1 MNVFGV
7 MDVAAMSS
15 VAAAQLYRNAA
26 VLSSRSEQ
34 CVIVAQNLNAL
45 SLVIMDRYKPVAM
58 LHTEKVWRGQAAS
71 VSRERLHTLINVSLQ
86 HIRNDIRHIVQDLIA
101 KSKLLNRQAA
111 ELRYRAHL
119 MEMAAN
125 ASGAIS

>member
-1 MNVFGV
+1 MV
-7 MDVAAMSS
+7 DIAAMSS
-15 VAAAQLYRNAA
+15 VAVAQLYRHAA
-26 VLSSRSEQ
+26 MLSSRSEQ

-58 LHTEKVWRGQAAS
+58 LHTEKVWQGQAAS

-86 HIRNDIRHIVQDLIA
+86 HVKNDIRRIVQDLIA
-101 KSKLLNRQAA
+101 KSKVMNRQAA

-119 MEMAAN
+119 IEMAAS
-125 ASGAIS
+125 ASGVAS